1 MNSFISL
8 FETTRL
14 TALKVDKKVN
24 SRLYGALWSKYYKL
38 QQYFASPIDLY
49 YDGRLIKS
57 ATLKPGY
64 AISTHKSQ
72 GSSITNVYIDMKD
85 ILRCKDEEELR
96 QLQYV
101 ALSRTKNNIYL
112 LN

>member
-1 MNSFISL
+1 M
-8 FETTRL
+8 
-14 TALKVDKKVN
+14 
-24 SRLYGALWSKYYKL
+24 
-38 QQYFASPIDLY
+38 
-49 YDGRLIKS
+49 
-57 ATLKPGY
+57 
-64 AISTHKSQ
+64 Q

-85 ILRCKDEEELR
+85 IFRCKDEEELR